1 MQLKQ
6 PALLQNSLACVGD
19 QSDEWCRRGNYRARR
34 LTEMTTFTIDNEN
47 QIMAY
52 LSAEDA
58 NSNPQ
63 AQQFT
68 SAKELARLAA
78 KWPATRLVELWNSLP
93 GQKPVKKLD
102 RKAAVARIWAAIQ
115 SVAPDGTAQAA
126 DTAPHAPAVAPAKPQ
141 AGKQATPAAK
151 PAKAPKITKAPKT
164 RKAPEAVEIKT
175 RVGSKTAH
183 VLDLLKR
190 PGGATLT
197 IIMEETGWQA
207 HSVRG
212 FISGTLGTKMGLT
225 VESAKGEAGERTY
238 SLKG

>member
-1 MQLKQ
+1 
-6 PALLQNSLACVGD
+6 
-19 QSDEWCRRGNYRARR
+19 
-34 LTEMTTFTIDNEN
+34 MTTFTIDNEN

-58 NSNPQ
+58 SRNAQ
-63 AQQFT
+63 AEQFT
-68 SAKELARLAA
+68 SARQLGKLTE
-78 KWPATRLVELWNSLP
+78 KWPRIRLVELWNSLP
-93 GQKPVKKLD
+93 GQKPVKKLAD

-115 SVAPDGTAQAA
+115 SVAPDSHSAPTASAA
-126 DTAPHAPAVAPAKPQ
+126 QPRDGAQQAPAVAPVKAK
-141 AGKQATPAAK
+141 ASKHATPAAK
-151 PAKAPKITKAPKT
+151 PAKTPKARKAPKPGAPARA
-164 RKAPEAVEIKT
+164 RKTNSPEAVEIKT

-190 PGGATLT
+190 PGGASLKN
-197 IIMEETGWQA
+197 IMEETGWQA

-225 VESAKGEAGERTY
+225 VESAKGEGGERTY